1 MHLVLTNETIAIILT
16 KSKSERIPGK
26 FKKDKRYSFLS
37 IFIKENKKCN
47 FDEVYIDTDNNS
59 IKNWRNKK

>member
-1 MHLVLTNETIAIILT
+1 MKAIAIIQI

-26 FKKDKRYSFLS
+26 NLKKINGIPFYQFLLRK
-37 IFIKENKKCN
+37 IKKCN

-59 IKNWRNKK
+59 IKSFN